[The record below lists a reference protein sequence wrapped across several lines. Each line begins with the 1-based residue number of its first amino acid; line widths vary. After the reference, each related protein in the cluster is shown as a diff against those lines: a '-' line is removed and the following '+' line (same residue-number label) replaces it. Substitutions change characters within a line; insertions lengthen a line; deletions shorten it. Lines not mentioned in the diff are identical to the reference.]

1 MEEEKTI
8 ESLVRV
14 LRDEVKFVHLFII
27 AFKQQVEQQVFNQ
40 NLDFLL
46 FSLKIVGN
54 VFSCLHSQIVNS
66 DGLLAVMDKITKK
79 NDVSCY
85 IANNNPKIFLKEM
98 N

>member
-1 MEEEKTI
+1 VEEEKTI

-66 DGLLAVMDKITKK
+66 DDLLAVMDKIIK
-79 NDVSCY
+79 
-85 IANNNPKIFLKEM
+85 
-98 N
+98 